1 MWQQIADEA
10 QVLCCGLCVRLY
22 FVLIDEVD
30 LLVDLTQQVQEL
42 YGNASDLRVLLQGVE
57 CQLQATLEH
66 ELLFCALLAQEPL
79 QRQLEDLESFLEV
92 SEQLDEK
99 PENHEDQLWI
109 VAVEATAHGSK
120 DLEEGLLRA
129 LRKLLLLEF
138 EQL

>member
-1 MWQQIADEA
+1 M
-10 QVLCCGLCVRLY
+10 RLY

-120 DLEEGLLRA
+120 DLEEGLL
-129 LRKLLLLEF
+129 
-138 EQL
+138 